1 MSPPNGNRIAVI
13 TGSGGAGVITIYNL
27 LRSGLAL
34 AKLSPETIEALYKY
48 IPEPGKILNPIDIW
62 PSAIQQ
68 GLNIVYGQTIS
79 LLDADP
85 NVDAIIAL
93 LFKVEDFKYDPKA
106 VIKAAKDC
114 MKPIFF
120 AIQGHA
126 SNQMRDQ
133 FESNGLP
140 TYSFGERIAR
150 VLGHMWNYK
159 KFQLSSKSS

>member
-1 MSPPNGNRIAVI
+1 MR
-13 TGSGGAGVITIYNL
+13 
-27 LRSGLAL
+27 AL
-34 AKLSPETIEALYKY
+34 QDF

-68 GLNIVYGQTIS
+68 GLNIVYGKTIA

-106 VIKAAKDC
+106 VIEAAKNC
-114 MKPIFF
+114 KKPIFF
-120 AIQGHA
+120 AVQGHA
-126 SNQMRDQ
+126 STPMRDA
-133 FESNGLP
+133 FENNGLP

-150 VLGHMWNYK
+150 VLGHMWGYRK
-159 KFQLSSKSS
+159 YQLASKSS